1 MAILKYLVY
10 PMALLGAGVGTEV
23 WIYGRQLEAAEKRIT
38 KATQGQVKATV
49 RSEVTKSMEQFE
61 KGLLASV
68 AKVVQEEVTPMEK
81 RITKA
86 TQEQVKATV
95 GSEVTKSMEQFEK
108 GLLASVAKV
117 VQEEV
122 TPMKVTLQDVQG
134 RVVYLDSASMTMTS
148 MMLANCQK
156 KK

>member
-1 MAILKYLVY
+1 
-10 PMALLGAGVGTEV
+10 MALLGAGVGTEV
-23 WIYGRQLEAAEKRIT
+23 WIHGRQLEAAEKRIT
-38 KATQGQVKATV
+38 KATQEQVKATV

-68 AKVVQEEVTPMEK
+68 AKVVQEE
-81 RITKA
+81 
-86 TQEQVKATV
+86 
-95 GSEVTKSMEQFEK
+95 
-108 GLLASVAKV
+108 L
-117 VQEEV
+117 

-134 RVVYLDSASMTMTS
+134 RVVYLDSVSMTMTS